1 MPWRVPIFEISM
13 EVKRVGEIER
23 EQVIR
28 RTQQQARFD
37 DRDEARRASAAFFV
51 MLLPVAIAIAFIAG
65 ACRDPGSTTV
75 EDALEGGAVIS
86 TGASEPASTDSDG
99 GGEATGAAGTGAPTG
114 LPCDVQGVIE
124 NRCIACH
131 SGTAPP
137 PLLKFEHLVAKSTRD
152 PAKTLAEVSVQLMKT
167 KEMPPA
173 PAVPA
178 EDDEI
183 AAFENWVKD
192 GSKQNPK
199 ACTDMPPPRGD
210 GGVLAD
216 GGGAS
221 GGPLVNDAGLP
232 LGDGGCTSGKQ
243 WTQGNQGSP
252 LMHPGA
258 ACNACHQQAG
268 GPNLRIAGT
277 VFPTLRE
284 PIDCL
289 GSAPPPQI
297 TVTITDS
304 RPGQPRVINLNVNAS
319 GNFST
324 EQRLTL
330 PIKAVVREGNKTRA
344 MQGTVNSGD
353 CNSCHTQAGLNG
365 APGRILAPTN

>member
-1 MPWRVPIFEISM
+1 MLSLL
-13 EVKRVGEIER
+13 
-23 EQVIR
+23 R
-28 RTQQQARFD
+28 RSPRPRSFLLA
-37 DRDEARRASAAFFV
+37 
-51 MLLPVAIAIAFIAG
+51 MLLPTTAAIAIATG
-65 ACRDPGSTTV
+65 ACRDGGSSSTA
-75 EDALEGGAVIS
+75 EQGLEGGAGIA
-86 TGASEPASTDSDG
+86 TGGSEPASADSADG
-99 GGEATGAAGTGAPTG
+99 GGTGPAGTGAPTG

-152 PAKTLAEVSVQLMKT
+152 PSKTLAEVSVQLMKS

-183 AAFENWVKD
+183 AAFESWVKA
-192 GSKQNPK
+192 GSKQNPT
-199 ACTDMPPPRGD
+199 ACTEVPRGD
-210 GGVLAD
+210 AGALPDGSIGGD
-216 GGGAS
+216 

-232 LGDGGCTSGKQ
+232 LGDGGCTSGKR
-243 WTQGNQGSP
+243 WTQGNDGSP
-252 LMHPGA
+252 LMHPGG

-268 GPNLRIAGT
+268 GPNLRVAGT

-284 PIDCL
+284 PIDCV

-304 RPGQPRVINLNVNAS
+304 RKPLPRVIDLEVNAS

-324 EQRLTL
+324 DQRLTL
-330 PIKAVVREGNKTRA
+330 PIKAVVKEGAKTRA
-344 MQGTVNSGD
+344 MQGTVSSGD